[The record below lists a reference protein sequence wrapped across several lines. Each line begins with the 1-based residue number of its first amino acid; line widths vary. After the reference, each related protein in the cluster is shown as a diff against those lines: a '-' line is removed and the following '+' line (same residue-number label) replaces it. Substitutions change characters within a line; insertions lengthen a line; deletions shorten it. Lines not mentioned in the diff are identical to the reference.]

1 MSTVGF
7 LGLGVMGRAMAG
19 RLLDAGHEVIVWNR
33 SQGPVD
39 ELVARGAHR
48 AEDAA
53 EALRAAISF
62 SMLANDA
69 AVEAVFT
76 DDVISA
82 GKGNL
87 HVMMASITPTLG
99 KRNAERFEKAGVRY
113 LAATVLGRPEVAQAG
128 NLNVLAAGRDTD
140 IDEAQPFFDIFGQR
154 TWRLAE
160 APEVA
165 NAVKA
170 AVNYNIIHAMQAIGE
185 SVAMTER
192 LGVKPELFTDLLAST
207 LFGGVVYKGYGDL
220 IARQQYE
227 PPGFHVAL
235 GRKDLG
241 LAQEVAESVGI
252 EPATLP
258 ALISVFD
265 AALADPEM
273 QNGDWSVIAEVTR
286 RQ

>member
-1 MSTVGF
+1 MTTVGF
-7 LGLGVMGRAMAG
+7 LGLGVMGQAMAA
-19 RLLDAGHEVIVWNR
+19 RLLEAGHEVIVWNR
-33 SQGPVD
+33 STSPVE
-39 ELVARGAHR
+39 ELVAQGARR
-48 AEDAA
+48 AKSPA
-53 EALRAAISF
+53 EALKTGISF
-62 SMLANDA
+62 SMLANDD

-76 DDVISA
+76 DEVIVA

-87 HVMMASITPTLG
+87 HVMMSSITPSLG
-99 KRNAERFEKAGVRY
+99 KRNAERFEQHGVRY
-113 LAATVLGRPEVAQAG
+113 LAATVLGRPEVARAG
-128 NLNVLAAGRDTD
+128 DLNVLAAGRDAD
-140 IDEAQPFFDIFGQR
+140 IEEAQPYFDVFGQR

-160 APEVA
+160 RPEVA
-165 NAVKA
+165 NIVKA

-192 LGVKPELFTDLLAST
+192 TGVKPELFTELLSST

-241 LAQEVAESVGI
+241 LAQEVADSVGI
-252 EPATLP
+252 SPATLP